1 MTITMPELETAHT
14 HAANAASAPRA
25 ARRENRAQELRRLM
39 SENLSDTVEIAA
51 LQQRLLH
58 SLTRGVAMDGL
69 HYHHE
74 DLDLDIQ
81 IGEQSVH
88 SCGYRLLFTDE
99 YLGEITFKRKRRF
112 TEKELQLIESVIP
125 ILLKPLRDSL
135 KSQQEMDA

>member
-1 MTITMPELETAHT
+1 MTITLQELNPAPVADTAATIRHIRP
-14 HAANAASAPRA
+14 HN
-25 ARRENRAQELRRLM
+25 REQELRRLM
-39 SENLSDTVEIAA
+39 SESLSDTVEIAA

-58 SLTRGVAMDGL
+58 SLTRGIAMDGL

-99 YLGEITFKRKRRF
+99 YLGEITFKRKRKF
-112 TEKELQLIESVIP
+112 TEREMQLIESVIP
-125 ILLKPLRDSL
+125 MLLKPLRDSL
-135 KSQQEMDA
+135 KSQQESEV

>member
-1 MTITMPELETAHT
+1 MTITMPELDTAT
-14 HAANAASAPRA
+14 AAKAATAPRA
-25 ARRENRAQELRRLM
+25 TSRQNREQELRRLM
-39 SENLSDTVEIAA
+39 SEHLSDTVEIAA
-51 LQQRLLH
+51 LQQRLLY

-81 IGEQSVH
+81 VGEQSVH

-125 ILLKPLRDSL
+125 MLLKPLRDSL
-135 KSQQEMDA
+135 KSQQETDA

>member
-1 MTITMPELETAHT
+1 MTITMPELDTAQVHQ
-14 HAANAASAPRA
+14 AAPAQRA
-25 ARRENRAQELRRLM
+25 VRKQNREQELRRLM

-51 LQQRLLH
+51 LQQRLLY

-81 IGEQSVH
+81 VGEQSVH

-125 ILLKPLRDSL
+125 VLLKPLRDSL
-135 KSQQEMDA
+135 KSQQDPDA

>member
-1 MTITMPELETAHT
+1 MTITMPELDTAK
-14 HAANAASAPRA
+14 AATAPRTA
-25 ARRENRAQELRRLM
+25 SRQNREQELRRLM
-39 SENLSDTVEIAA
+39 SEHLSDTVEIAA
-51 LQQRLLH
+51 LQQRLLY

-81 IGEQSVH
+81 VGEQSVH

-125 ILLKPLRDSL
+125 MLLKPLRDSL
-135 KSQQEMDA
+135 KSQQETDA

>member
-1 MTITMPELETAHT
+1 MTITMPELDTAT
-14 HAANAASAPRA
+14 AAKAATAPRETS
-25 ARRENRAQELRRLM
+25 RQNREQELRRLM
-39 SENLSDTVEIAA
+39 SEHLSDTVEIAA
-51 LQQRLLH
+51 LQQRLLY

-81 IGEQSVH
+81 VGEQSVH

-125 ILLKPLRDSL
+125 MLLKPLRDSL
-135 KSQQEMDA
+135 KSQQETDA

>member
-1 MTITMPELETAHT
+1 MNITMTEPEAVTAPKVNT
-14 HAANAASAPRA
+14 VTGSTRTRN
-25 ARRENRAQELRRLM
+25 REQELRRLM
-39 SENLSDTVEIAA
+39 SESLSDTVEIAA
-51 LQQRLLH
+51 LQQRLLN
-58 SLTRGVAMDGL
+58 SMARGLPMDGL

-81 IGEQSVH
+81 VGEQSVH

-125 ILLKPLRDSL
+125 VLLKPLRDSL
-135 KSQQEMDA
+135 KSQQSTED